1 MKKLMLAA
9 GLVAFAF
16 LASPSRASAV
26 PLSPFTQCPPVGL
39 NPTGCQFLV
48 VFNADGSI
56 ETFASTTDTGPY
68 DGSEDTLIGVQ
79 NDTASPIL
87 SLTLGPGVGVNGLGP
102 FGFDGDGACA
112 AIGCGNAS
120 DPSGYGGLTSD
131 IQDVTYSNIQNVIVF
146 ADLGTVNFGAN
157 GIPAGGSAWFSLE
170 DSFNL
175 TQLPPINGGAVPEP
189 GTLVL
194 LGTGALALARRMK
207 KGKR

>member
-1 MKKLMLAA
+1 MQM
-9 GLVAFAF
+9 GRF
-16 LASPSRASAV
+16 
-26 PLSPFTQCPPVGL
+26 
-39 NPTGCQFLV
+39 
-48 VFNADGSI
+48 

-120 DPSGYGGLTSD
+120 DSVGIRWQDLRHSGRDVQQHPERDRVRRPGHGQLRGERHPGWRLGVVLARRQLRTRPS
-131 IQDVTYSNIQNVIVF
+131 F
-146 ADLGTVNFGAN
+146 RR
-157 GIPAGGSAWFSLE
+157 
-170 DSFNL
+170 
-175 TQLPPINGGAVPEP
+175 INGGAVPEP